1 MSPSDPDPATDPAVG
16 STTELPVAAD
26 HIAAFRAKDGSVVI
40 YDEREH
46 TAWIQSNTALDIDEA
61 R

>member
-1 MSPSDPDPATDPAVG
+1 MSPSDPDPATDPTVESA
-16 STTELPVAAD
+16 TELPTAD
-26 HIAAFRAKDGSVVI
+26 CIAAFRAKDGSVVI

-46 TAWIQSNTALDIDEA
+46 TAWIQSNTALDIDET